1 MAENNPTILMGIT
14 TVVSQCDASLV
25 SLKIINRQNDYMEI
39 IVNVQVRDIHQL
51 SSLILRLKEV
61 RGTMHVGRFRS

>member
-1 MAENNPTILMGIT
+1 
-14 TVVSQCDASLV
+14 VSQCDASLV

-51 SSLILRLKEV
+51 SFLVFRLKEV
-61 RGTMHVGRFRS
+61 RGTMHVDRFRS